1 MSRLERALLVTIVVL
16 VGGAAGA
23 VSFTH
28 MHDWTIANSPPG
40 TPDWYGWVN
49 ACVSELVPVAAL
61 LEVRRRRRAGRPI
74 GYPLGLLVAAACL
87 SLAAQL
93 AVAVPSPSGW
103 LLSAVPALAFMALTK
118 LVFSGLPLTHRRG
131 RRGGDRPAAPPV
143 AASSAL
149 VPSVPPGARLPAQRP
164 HHYRARLTDDE
175 ILEALRDPERIP
187 RDRDGYVPVKRVTK
201 ALGIGPDRARRL
213 LTEAGLRRPV
223 PTT

>member
-131 RRGGDRPAAPPV
+131 RRGAIGRPRPPWRPRLRW
-143 AASSAL
+143 SRQY
-149 VPSVPPGARLPAQRP
+149 PPGHVSPLSARTITG
-164 HHYRARLTDDE
+164 RA
-175 ILEALRDPERIP
+175 
-187 RDRDGYVPVKRVTK
+187 
-201 ALGIGPDRARRL
+201 
-213 LTEAGLRRPV
+213 
-223 PTT
+223 